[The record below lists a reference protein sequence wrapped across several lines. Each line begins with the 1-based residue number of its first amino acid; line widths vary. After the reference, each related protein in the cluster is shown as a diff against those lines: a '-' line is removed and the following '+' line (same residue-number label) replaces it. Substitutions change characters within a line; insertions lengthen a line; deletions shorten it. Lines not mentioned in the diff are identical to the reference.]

1 MIMLYYTV
9 NSLLVGIQFLD
20 RKGKTLLLTENIDDL
35 FENPRYRA
43 KKIDLYEDERL
54 IGVVAG

>member
-1 MIMLYYTV
+1 MLYYTV